1 MAVYKLFP
9 TKDATLY
16 SLFPTMNTGL
26 DPIMEATLTTFA
38 YANPNPQVSRF
49 LVDFE
54 GTEIEDVLENK
65 IGISSSAQLLNL
77 TGWKATLNC
86 FIATATGLELAPTG
100 TLLECL
106 PIAGAW
112 AMGTGQYL
120 DEPISTD
127 GVSWV
132 WQDYSGSVPWTTS
145 GFGNCITAS
154 YNTAWAP
161 EGGGTWFTGS
171 LLPTRLNTNVYPL
184 IASQSFNYK
193 NTKDTNFD
201 VSNVIRAWYTGAIP
215 NNSFDG
221 FLIKQNP
228 EFINNI
234 NYQPELKYYSI
245 DTNTIYPPQLQF
257 KWVDYIFN
265 TGSSTQTVLNTTPAT
280 ITVSDNPGIFYNDS
294 INKFRINARPE
305 FPIQVWQTSSVYTNN
320 YYLPTASYY
329 AVKDTYTNEFVIDF
343 DTLYT
348 QISADSVSSY
358 FTLHMNGLEPERYY
372 TILIK
377 STINNSTIV
386 FDDHYSFK
394 VING

>member
-49 LVDFE
+49 LITFDE
-54 GTEIEDVLENK
+54 TEMEDILENK
-65 IGISSSAQLLNL
+65 IGISSSAQLLN
-77 TGWKATLNC
+77 TSSWTATLNC
-86 FIATATGLELAPTG
+86 FIATATGLEIAPTG

-132 WQDYSGSVPWTTS
+132 WQDYSGSSAWTTT
-145 GFGNCITAS
+145 GFGACITAS
-154 YNTAWAP
+154 YDTNYAP
-161 EGGGTWFTGS
+161 AGGGTWYTGS
-171 LLPTRLNTNVYPL
+171 VLPLRLNSNTYPL

-193 NTKDTNFD
+193 NTKDTNFN
-201 VSNVIRAWYTGAIP
+201 VSNIIRAWYTGAIP
-215 NNSFDG
+215 NTSFDG
-221 FLIKQNP
+221 FLVKQNP

-234 NYQPELKYYSI
+234 NYQPELKYYSV

-257 KWVDYIFN
+257 SWRDYIFN
-265 TGSSTQTVLNTTPAT
+265 TGSSTQTILNTTPAAIT
-280 ITVSDNPGIFYNDS
+280 ISENPGVFYNDS

-305 FPIQVWQTSSVYTNN
+305 FPTQVWQTSSIYTNN

-329 AVKDTYTNEFVIDF
+329 AIKDMYTNEFVIDF

-348 QISADSVSSY
+348 QLSADSKSSY
-358 FTLHMNGLEPERYY
+358 FTLYMNGLEPERYY

-377 STINNSTIV
+377 TIINGSTII